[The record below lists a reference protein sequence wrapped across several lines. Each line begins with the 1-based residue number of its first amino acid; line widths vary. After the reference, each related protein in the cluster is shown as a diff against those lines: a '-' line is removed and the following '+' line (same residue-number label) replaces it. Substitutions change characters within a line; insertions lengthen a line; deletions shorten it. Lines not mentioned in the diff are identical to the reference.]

1 MAALAVANI
10 NSAAP
15 DSRAVRAFSA
25 TFGKKGRWTA
35 AVLSSV
41 NCIATAERLTINRDL
56 GHPLL
61 EDCYVESCDY
71 RSRRYLRRR

>member
-1 MAALAVANI
+1 MAALTAANI

-15 DSRAVRAFSA
+15 DSRKGRAFSA
-25 TFGKKGRWTA
+25 TFGKKGLLA
-35 AVLSSV
+35 AVAVSSV

>member
-1 MAALAVANI
+1 MAGLAAANN

-15 DSRAVRAFSA
+15 DGRKVRAFSA
-25 TFGKKGRWTA
+25 TFGKKGA
-35 AVLSSV
+35 QEAVVFGRV

-71 RSRRYLRRR
+71 RCRCYVRRR

>member
-1 MAALAVANI
+1 MAALAAANN

-15 DSRAVRAFSA
+15 DDRKVRAFSA
-25 TFGKKGRWTA
+25 TFGKKGPRE
-35 AVLSSV
+35 AVVFGRV

-71 RSRRYLRRR
+71 RCRCYVRCR

>member
-1 MAALAVANI
+1 MAALTAANN

-15 DSRAVRAFSA
+15 DGREVRAFSA
-25 TFGKKGRWTA
+25 TFGKKGAWA
-35 AVLSSV
+35 AVVLSSV

>member
-1 MAALAVANI
+1 MAALAAVNN

-15 DSRAVRAFSA
+15 DSRKVRAFSA
-25 TFGKKGRWTA
+25 TFGKKGLQE
-35 AVLSSV
+35 AVVFGRV

-71 RSRRYLRRR
+71 RCRRHVRCR

>member
-1 MAALAVANI
+1 MAALAGAND

-15 DSRAVRAFSA
+15 DSRKVRAFSA
-25 TFGKKGRWTA
+25 TFGKKGGR
-35 AVLSSV
+35 AVVALGSV

-71 RSRRYLRRR
+71 RRRRYLRRR